1 MSSTQ
6 HRHHD
11 RPAWSFIH
19 RGDDVAGYSLRTCL
33 RACSRLLSLTFG
45 IAQVTAFNG
54 EGLLSTHATSNSM
67 HLSTI
72 VTNSNHLSNN
82 CHDIQSTSGFKM
94 CVARLVYRMRMR
106 RPSQLRDQQSIT
118 RTCASYLHLD
128 SKAPSATPS
137 IRPRVVE
144 LCSDTS
150 MMSA

>member
-1 MSSTQ
+1 MSSAQ

-11 RPAWSFIH
+11 RPAWSFTH

-82 CHDIQSTSGFKM
+82 CHEIQSTSGFKM

-106 RPSQLRDQQSIT
+106 RPSQLRDQQSIY
-118 RTCASYLHLD
+118 SYL
-128 SKAPSATPS
+128 
-137 IRPRVVE
+137 RVVPAPG
-144 LCSDTS
+144 LQGSQCHSFDKAS
-150 MMSA
+150 SRGALL